1 MKLKKYIF
9 IVILSILA
17 LIIFG
22 TPTYAE
28 SEEEFKGTRSIAVS
42 VDLSD
47 LDNYV
52 NGGRSYLEAMIRTS
66 SVDWLNY
73 STSVENMN
81 LIITISFD
89 FENYDDYYEKISYML
104 EYEPTI
110 INNENMYVE
119 SFSTL
124 EMLNYFLTNMQ
135 ENNLYNLETSEMNL
149 FSEVSSDINF
159 DTGTTYESKNQRINE
174 VENQDENIF
183 TSLEITTTYNENY
196 EREIILK
203 LDSFGEDDKK
213 YYEELIQKRCD
224 DLGVKCNVNTR
235 GSVEFTINFEA
246 KNENELSSY
255 TMNVLNV
262 ASGITTKQDYRKGGN
277 IKVTFSEFVDVDTL
291 LTEDGTYKYSFTGK
305 DYYKM
310 LGATDDEVEGYSEDD
325 LTEYYT
331 GRNNT
336 VSFEYSIPFEFE
348 KITII
353 TDFSSNFGMITR
365 TVRMS
370 TNISI
375 AENMHEK
382 IKQSLTDSLQNGM
395 TLNIY
400 DEGSDRYYDIVFS
413 ALSTSKINSMTS
425 ELINGNSNLELKSKI
440 FPFLWS
446 SIEDNIEI
454 SNICD
459 LVEHYNNVN
468 LEYVFKSGTEI
479 RDYEG
484 STYITESNST
494 QFSFKYLDIVKIVI
508 ICIVIIIILIIIV
521 IVKIKLRKNK
531 KGSKK
536 EEKLENK
543 ENKKIK
549 KDKENKKIDK
559 EKKKEDKKEKKK
571 TKEIEKKKVPKENK
585 EETEKSG
592 ESDKK

>member
-1 MKLKKYIF
+1 MKLRKYIF

-66 SVDWLNY
+66 SIDWLNY
-73 STSVENMN
+73 STSVENIN

-89 FENYDDYYEKISYML
+89 FESYDDYYEKVSYML

-124 EMLNYFLTNMQ
+124 EMLNYFMTNMQ

-149 FSEVSSDINF
+149 FSEVSSDISF

-310 LGATDDEVEGYSEDD
+310 LGATDDEVEGYSEEDS
-325 LTEYYT
+325 TEYYS

-348 KITII
+348 KITVI
-353 TDFSSNFGMITR
+353 TDFSNNFGKITR
-365 TVRMS
+365 TIRMS

-413 ALSTSKINSMTS
+413 SFSTGKINSMTS
-425 ELINGNSNLELKSKI
+425 ELINGNANLEFKSKI
-440 FPFLWS
+440 VPFLWS

-484 STYITESNST
+484 STYITESDSI

-508 ICIVIIIILIIIV
+508 ICLVIIIILIIIV
-521 IVKIKLRKNK
+521 IVKNKFRKNK
-531 KGSKK
+531 KDNKKKENTENK
-536 EEKLENK
+536 EEKKINKEKNK
-543 ENKKIK
+543 ENKKL
-549 KDKENKKIDK
+549 DK
-559 EKKKEDKKEKKK
+559 EKNKK
-571 TKEIEKKKVPKENK
+571 TKEIDKEKKKVPKENK
-585 EETEKSG
+585 EDTKKSG
-592 ESDKK
+592 

>member
-1 MKLKKYIF
+1 MKLRKYIF

-28 SEEEFKGTRSIAVS
+28 SEEEFKGTREIAVS

-66 SVDWLNY
+66 SIDWLNY
-73 STSVENMN
+73 STSVENIN

-89 FENYDDYYEKISYML
+89 FESYDDYYEKVSYML

-124 EMLNYFLTNMQ
+124 EMLNYFMTNMQ

-149 FSEVSSDINF
+149 FSEVSSDISF

-224 DLGVKCNVNTR
+224 DLGVTCKVNTR

-246 KNENELSSY
+246 KSENELSSY

-291 LTEDGTYKYSFTGK
+291 LTENGTFKYSFTGK

-310 LGATDDEVEGYSEDD
+310 LGATDDEAEGYSEDD

-353 TDFSSNFGMITR
+353 TDFSNNFGKITR
-365 TVRMS
+365 TIRMS

-531 KGSKK
+531 NVRS
-536 EEKLENK
+536 
-543 ENKKIK
+543 
-549 KDKENKKIDK
+549 
-559 EKKKEDKKEKKK
+559 
-571 TKEIEKKKVPKENK
+571 
-585 EETEKSG
+585 
-592 ESDKK
+592 